1 MSYRI
6 KEIYFTQQ
14 GEGSNTGRDFVFV
27 RFSGCNLW
35 SGKEKNRKSAI
46 CQFCD
51 TDFYGTDGINGGVY
65 SAKQLIEKIKS
76 LWVSRDD
83 NIAVVLTGGEPLL
96 QVNDELVAA
105 LKQEQIYIAVET
117 NGTLDAPDHIDWICM
132 SPKANTEIKLK
143 KGNEIKVIFPQESLD
158 LEKFSLFDFSE
169 FYLQPM
175 DSNEYQENLNATI
188 TYCQKNPKWK
198 LSLQTHKIL
207 GIR

>member
-83 NIAVVLTGGEPLL
+83 KIAVVLTGGEPLL

-158 LEKFSLFDFSE
+158 PEKFSLFDFSE

-175 DSNEYQENLNATI
+175 DSSRYHENLNATI

>member
-65 SAKQLIEKIKS
+65 SAQQLIEKIKS
-76 LWVSRDD
+76 LWVTRDD

-143 KGNEIKVIFPQESLD
+143 KGHEIKVIFPQESLD
-158 LEKFSLFDFSE
+158 PEKFLLFDFSE

-175 DSNEYQENLNATI
+175 DSNKYQENLNATI

>member
-1 MSYRI
+1 MTYKI
-6 KEIYFTQQ
+6 KEIFFTQQ
-14 GEGSNTGRDFVFV
+14 GEGTNTGKDFVFV

-51 TDFYGTDGINGGVY
+51 TDFYGTNGINGGVY

-158 LEKFSLFDFSE
+158 PEKFTLFDFSE

-175 DSNEYQENLNATI
+175 DSNKYQENLNATI

>member
-117 NGTLDAPDHIDWICM
+117 NGSLDAPDHIDWICM

-158 LEKFSLFDFSE
+158 PEKFSLFDFSE

-175 DSNEYQENLNATI
+175 DSNKYQENLNATI

>member
-76 LWVSRDD
+76 LWVSRDN

-158 LEKFSLFDFSE
+158 PEKFLLFDFGE

-175 DSNEYQENLNATI
+175 DSKKYQENLNATI

>member
-51 TDFYGTDGINGGVY
+51 TDFYGTDGINGGIY
-65 SAKQLIEKIKS
+65 SATQLIEKIKS

-158 LEKFSLFDFSE
+158 PEKFSLFDFSE
-169 FYLQPM
+169 FYLQIGR
-175 DSNEYQENLNATI
+175 A
-188 TYCQKNPKWK
+188 
-198 LSLQTHKIL
+198 HV
-207 GIR
+207 

>member
-76 LWVSRDD
+76 LWVSKDD

-158 LEKFSLFDFSE
+158 PEKFSLFDYSE

-175 DSNEYQENLNATI
+175 DSNKYQENLNATI

>member
-76 LWVSRDD
+76 LWVSRDN

-143 KGNEIKVIFPQESLD
+143 KGNEIKIIFPQESLD
-158 LEKFSLFDFSE
+158 PEKFSLFDFSE

-175 DSNEYQENLNATI
+175 DSNKYQENLNATI
-188 TYCQKNPKWK
+188 TYCQNNPKWK

>member
-76 LWVSRDD
+76 LWISRDD

-158 LEKFSLFDFSE
+158 PEKFSLFDFSE

-175 DSNEYQENLNATI
+175 DSNKYQENLNATI

>member
-117 NGTLDAPDHIDWICM
+117 NGTLDAPDNIDWICM

-158 LEKFSLFDFSE
+158 PEKFSLFDFSE

-175 DSNEYQENLNATI
+175 DSNKYQENLNATI

>member
-76 LWVSRDD
+76 LWVSRDN

-158 LEKFSLFDFSE
+158 PEKFSLFDFSE

>member
-51 TDFYGTDGINGGVY
+51 TDFYGTDGINGGIY

-143 KGNEIKVIFPQESLD
+143 KGNEIKIIFPQESLD
-158 LEKFSLFDFSE
+158 PEKFSLFDFSE

-175 DSNEYQENLNATI
+175 DSNKYQENLNATI

>member
-65 SAKQLIEKIKS
+65 SAQQLIEKIQS

-143 KGNEIKVIFPQESLD
+143 KGHEIKVIFPQESLD
-158 LEKFSLFDFSE
+158 PEKFSLFDFSE

>member
-51 TDFYGTDGINGGVY
+51 TDFYGTDGINGGIY
-65 SAKQLIEKIKS
+65 SATQLIEKIKS

-117 NGTLDAPDHIDWICM
+117 NGTLEAPNHIDWICM

-158 LEKFSLFDFSE
+158 PEKFSLFDFNE

-175 DSNEYQENLNATI
+175 DSNKYQENLNATI

>member
-117 NGTLDAPDHIDWICM
+117 NGTLDAPDQIDWICM

-158 LEKFSLFDFSE
+158 PEKFSLFDFSE

-175 DSNEYQENLNATI
+175 DSNKYQENLNATI

>member
-65 SAKQLIEKIKS
+65 TARQLIEKIKS

-83 NIAVVLTGGEPLL
+83 SIAVVLTGGEPLL

-158 LEKFSLFDFSE
+158 PEKFSLFDFSE

-175 DSNEYQENLNATI
+175 DSNKYQENLNATI

>member
-117 NGTLDAPDHIDWICM
+117 NGTLNAPDHIDWICM

-158 LEKFSLFDFSE
+158 PEKFSLFDFSE

-175 DSNEYQENLNATI
+175 DSNKYQENLNATI

>member
-83 NIAVVLTGGEPLL
+83 SIAVVLTGGEPLL

-158 LEKFSLFDFSE
+158 PEKFSLFDFSE

>member
-65 SAKQLIEKIKS
+65 SANQLIEKIKS

-158 LEKFSLFDFSE
+158 PEKFSLFDFSE

-175 DSNEYQENLNATI
+175 DSKKYQENLNATI

>member
-76 LWVSRDD
+76 LWVSRDN

-96 QVNDELVAA
+96 QVDDELVAA

-158 LEKFSLFDFSE
+158 PEKFSLFDFSE

-175 DSNEYQENLNATI
+175 DSNKYQENLNATI

>member
-51 TDFYGTDGINGGVY
+51 TDFYGTDGINGGIY
-65 SAKQLIEKIKS
+65 SATQLIEKIKS

-83 NIAVVLTGGEPLL
+83 SIAVVLTGGEPLL

-158 LEKFSLFDFSE
+158 PEKFSLFDFSE

-175 DSNEYQENLNATI
+175 DSNKYQENLNATI

>member
-1 MSYRI
+1 MRYRI

-158 LEKFSLFDFSE
+158 PEKFSLFDFSE

-175 DSNEYQENLNATI
+175 DSNKYQENLNATI

>member
-65 SAKQLIEKIKS
+65 SVKQLIEKIKS
-76 LWVSRDD
+76 LWVSRND

-158 LEKFSLFDFSE
+158 PEKFSLFDFSE

-175 DSNEYQENLNATI
+175 DSNKYQENLNATI

>member
-76 LWVSRDD
+76 LWVSRDN

-105 LKQEQIYIAVET
+105 LKQEEIYIAVET

-158 LEKFSLFDFSE
+158 PEKFSLFDFSE

-175 DSNEYQENLNATI
+175 DSNKYQENLNATI

>member
-158 LEKFSLFDFSE
+158 PEKFSLFDFSE

-175 DSNEYQENLNATI
+175 DSNKYQENLNATI
-188 TYCQKNPKWK
+188 TYCQQNPKWK

>member
-143 KGNEIKVIFPQESLD
+143 KGDEIKVIFPQESLD
-158 LEKFSLFDFSE
+158 PEKFSLFDFSV

-175 DSNEYQENLNATI
+175 YSNQYQENLNATI

>member
-65 SAKQLIEKIKS
+65 SAKQLIKKIKS
-76 LWVSRDD
+76 LWISRDD

-158 LEKFSLFDFSE
+158 PEKFSLFDFSE

-175 DSNEYQENLNATI
+175 DSNKYQENLNATI

>member
-65 SAKQLIEKIKS
+65 SANQLIEKIKS

-83 NIAVVLTGGEPLL
+83 NISVVLTGGEPLL

-158 LEKFSLFDFSE
+158 PEKFSLFDFSE

-175 DSNEYQENLNATI
+175 DSNKYQENLNATI

>member
-51 TDFYGTDGINGGVY
+51 TDFYGTDGINGGIY

-96 QVNDELVAA
+96 QLNDELVAA

>member
-83 NIAVVLTGGEPLL
+83 NIAVGLTGGEPLL

-117 NGTLDAPDHIDWICM
+117 NGTLDAPDKIDWICM

-175 DSNEYQENLNATI
+175 DSNKYQENLNATI

>member
-76 LWVSRDD
+76 LWISRDD

-105 LKQEQIYIAVET
+105 LKQEEIYIAVET

-158 LEKFSLFDFSE
+158 PEKFSLFDFSE

-175 DSNEYQENLNATI
+175 DSNKYQENLNATI

>member
-143 KGNEIKVIFPQESLD
+143 KGHEIKVIFPQESLD
-158 LEKFSLFDFSE
+158 PEKFSLFDFSE

-175 DSNEYQENLNATI
+175 DSNKYQENLNATI

>member
-65 SAKQLIEKIKS
+65 TARQLIEKIKS

-175 DSNEYQENLNATI
+175 DSNKYQENLNATI

>member
-1 MSYRI
+1 MKYRI
-6 KEIYFTQQ
+6 KEIFFTQQ
-14 GEGSNTGRDFVFV
+14 GEGKNTGKDFIFV

-35 SGKEKNRKSAI
+35 SGQEKHRASAI
-46 CQFCD
+46 CKFCD

-65 SAKQLIEKIKS
+65 SAQQLIEKIKS

-132 SPKANTEIKLK
+132 SPKANTDIKLK

-158 LEKFSLFDFSE
+158 PEKFSLFDFSE

-175 DSNEYQENLNATI
+175 DSNKYQENLNATI

>member
-158 LEKFSLFDFSE
+158 PENFSLFDFSE

-175 DSNEYQENLNATI
+175 DSNKYQENLNATI

>member
-76 LWVSRDD
+76 LWVSRDN

>member
-96 QVNDELVAA
+96 QVNDELVGA

-117 NGTLDAPDHIDWICM
+117 NGTLDAPDKIDWICM

-158 LEKFSLFDFSE
+158 PEKFSLFDFSE

-175 DSNEYQENLNATI
+175 DSNKYQENLNATI

>member
-51 TDFYGTDGINGGVY
+51 TDFYGTDGINGGGY

-158 LEKFSLFDFSE
+158 PEKFSLFDFSE